1 MIQRLSIRNYAIIEH
16 LEMDFS
22 NKLTIITGET
32 GAGKSILLGALGM
45 ILGNRADTKVLY
57 KQTEKCVIEGY
68 FNIAKYDLKPF
79 FEAHEIDY
87 ETESVV
93 RRELTPAGK
102 SRTFINDTPVNLN
115 TLRQFTGALVDL
127 HQQFDTLDMHEV
139 SFQIRMV
146 DALAD
151 NKKLLGEYQILYK
164 KFQENKRQLAQLV
177 KRNENSAR
185 EMDFIHFQL
194 VEFDKAEL
202 IAGEQ
207 ERLEIEMTQLNHS
220 ETIKRTL
227 GAAFQALNEVE
238 NSIVGQLQTV
248 IHGLAGVKKYGHAI
262 LELHQRLEGLTYELQ
277 DVGDECETI
286 AESTE
291 YDGERIAEMQ
301 ARLDVI
307 YRLQKKHHLNSV
319 EQLLEIEAQLRQQL
333 TSFSDLKDEIVL
345 LETILVEQSN
355 DLKSKAAEL
364 SQRRQ
369 AAIPAFEQKIH
380 EMLHQLSMEH
390 ARLKIQ
396 ILENQELT
404 TTGSDHIEFLFAA
417 NKGSRFQPIREVASG
432 GELSRLTLC
441 TKSLV
446 AAAIPLPTLIFDEI
460 DSGVSGDVALKMGNI
475 LQALSAEHQV
485 VAITHSP
492 QVAAKAD
499 AHYFVYKKHLPER
512 TVTHVRLLT
521 KEEKIRSIATMLSQN
536 PPTHAAIQNA
546 KELLGLKKVDNKM
559 VNQELSF

>member
-1 MIQRLSIRNYAIIEH
+1 
-16 LEMDFS
+16 
-22 NKLTIITGET
+22 
-32 GAGKSILLGALGM
+32 
-45 ILGNRADTKVLY
+45 
-57 KQTEKCVIEGY
+57 
-68 FNIAKYDLKPF
+68 
-79 FEAHEIDY
+79 
-87 ETESVV
+87 
-93 RRELTPAGK
+93 
-102 SRTFINDTPVNLN
+102 
-115 TLRQFTGALVDL
+115 
-127 HQQFDTLDMHEV
+127 
-139 SFQIRMV
+139 
-146 DALAD
+146 
-151 NKKLLGEYQILYK
+151 
-164 KFQENKRQLAQLV
+164 
-177 KRNENSAR
+177 
-185 EMDFIHFQL
+185 MDFIHFQL
-194 VEFDKAEL
+194 IEFDKAEL
-202 IAGEQ
+202 LEGEQ
-207 ERLEIEMTQLNHS
+207 ERLETEMTQLNHS

-227 GAAFQALNEVE
+227 GAAFQALNEIE

-248 IHGLAGVKKYGHAI
+248 VHGLASVKKYGNAI
-262 LELHQRLEGLTYELQ
+262 AELHQRLEGLTYELQ
-277 DVGDECETI
+277 DVGDECDTI

-301 ARLDVI
+301 VRLDVI
-307 YRLQKKHHLNSV
+307 YRLQKKHHVHSV
-319 EQLLEIEAQLRQQL
+319 EALLEIEAALRQQL

-345 LETILVEQSN
+345 LESILVEQSN
-355 DLKSKAAEL
+355 DLRLKATEL

-369 AAIPAFEQKIH
+369 ATIPIFEQKIH

-396 ILENQELT
+396 LIENQDFT
-404 TTGSDHIEFLFAA
+404 TTGTDHIEFVFAA

-492 QVAAKAD
+492 QVAAKAH

-536 PPTHAAIQNA
+536 PPTQAAIQNA
-546 KELLGLKKVDNKM
+546 KELLGLRKVDHKAA
-559 VNQELSF
+559 NQELSF

>member
-45 ILGNRADTKVLY
+45 ILGNRADAKVLY
-57 KQTEKCVIEGY
+57 RQNEKCIIEGY
-68 FNIAKYDLKPF
+68 FNIAKYDLKSF
-79 FEAHEIDY
+79 FETHEIDY

-151 NKKLLGEYQILYK
+151 NKKSLWEYQHLYK
-164 KFQENKRQLAQLV
+164 KFQENKRQLAQIV
-177 KRNENSAR
+177 KKSENSAR
-185 EMDFIHFQL
+185 EMDFINFQL
-194 VEFDKAEL
+194 IEFDKAEL
-202 IAGEQ
+202 LEGEQ
-207 ERLEIEMTQLNHS
+207 ERLETEMTQLNHS

-238 NSIVGQLQTV
+238 NSLVGQLQTV
-248 IHGLAGVKKYGHAI
+248 LHGLASVKKYGNAI
-262 LELHQRLEGLTYELQ
+262 AELHQRLEGLTYEIQ

-291 YDGERIAEMQ
+291 YDAERIAEMQ
-301 ARLDVI
+301 ARLDII
-307 YRLQKKHHLNSV
+307 YRLQKKHHVHSV
-319 EQLLEIEAQLRQQL
+319 EQLLEIEQALRQQL
-333 TSFSDLKDEIVL
+333 TSFSDLKDEIIL
-345 LETILVEQSN
+345 LEAILVEQAK
-355 DLKSKAAEL
+355 DLKLKASEL

-369 AAIPAFEQKIH
+369 ATIPTFEQKIH
-380 EMLHQLSMEH
+380 NMLHQLSMEH

-396 ILENQELT
+396 LIENQDFT
-404 TTGSDHIEFLFAA
+404 TTGSDHIEFLFSA

-460 DSGVSGDVALKMGNI
+460 DSGVSGDVALKMGTI
-475 LQALSAEHQV
+475 LQVLATEHQV

-499 AHYFVYKKHLPER
+499 AHYFVYKKNLPER

-521 KEEKIRSIATMLSQN
+521 KEERIRAVATMLSQN
-536 PPTHAAIQNA
+536 PPTPAAMQNA
-546 KELLGLKKVDNKM
+546 KELLGFKKVDSKI
-559 VNQELSF
+559 VLQELSF